1 MAWICRFR
9 FSVKCGAE
17 MIFYVALVAALFWFA
32 FVAILLYAKSSPEA
46 QVRRRIMLMI
56 ESAENLR
63 LSTTSTKPPT
73 AELPSAFSDQS
84 FFYRVLKPLMNKIS
98 ENIQEFAPTQIQA
111 LFEKLIFI
119 AGKQGIWSVKRLVFM
134 WLVSI
139 GIGLSLGILISRQV
153 EYHFLQETMILIFGS
168 ACGAIFP
175 FFRLHAKIRARKRQM
190 RRQLPEFLDLLCVSV
205 QAGLSFDGAVSK
217 IVTRMKGDLISEF
230 LRVQSDMALG
240 MTRAYA
246 LTQMAKRCDLEEI
259 YLFTSSVI
267 QAERL
272 GTSMARTLKLQSDNI
287 RDRHRQYVKA
297 QALKAPVK
305 IIFPMVLFIFPS
317 IFVVLL
323 LPAVLTIIKTLGD
336 Q

>member
-1 MAWICRFR
+1 MVF
-9 FSVKCGAE
+9 
-17 MIFYVALVAALFWFA
+17 ALSFVGALFWFA
-32 FVAILLYAKSSPEA
+32 FVSLILYSKSSPEG
-46 QVRRRIMLMI
+46 QVRRRIMKMI
-56 ESAENLR
+56 ENAESLR
-63 LSTTSTKPPT
+63 LQSQSTSQKIPT
-73 AELPSAFSDQS
+73 QNFDNRPNFFSHKS
-84 FFYRVLKPLMNKIS
+84 FFARIIKPIFNKIYD
-98 ENIQEFAPTQIQA
+98 EVQEFAPVQVKS

-139 GIGLSLGILISRQV
+139 CLGLAAGVLISRNV
-153 EYHFLQETMILIFGS
+153 EYHFLQETMILLF
-168 ACGAIFP
+168 CGAVGAVFP
-175 FFRLHAKIRARKRQM
+175 FWHLNSKIRARKRQI

-205 QAGLSFDGAVSK
+205 QAGLSFDAAVAK
-217 IVTRMKGDLISEF
+217 IITRMHGDLISEF
-230 LRVQSDMALG
+230 ERVQSDMSLG

-246 LTQMAKRCDLEEI
+246 LTQMAKRCDLEEV

-267 QAERL
+267 QAEKL

-287 RDRHRQYVKA
+287 RDRHRQWIKS

-323 LPAVLTIIKTLGD
+323 FPAIITIIQTLGR
-336 Q
+336 